1 MTSVGASASTSR
13 NLLKRSARRILRR
26 LAQGFAALLAILA
39 LAILLTA
46 KPGDPALYPPADT
59 ANARDIHLVSHG
71 WHSGLVL
78 PREALMGEGAGAA
91 LRNVATRFRAY
102 PAIEFGWG
110 EARFYRA
117 TPTVNEFDWR
127 LAAEAL
133 FTPGG
138 SDAVV
143 QVVGLGNDA
152 RASFPRSEVVPIR
165 VSAAGLARLLARLD
179 ASFRL
184 SEGQPVA
191 GGPGLY
197 GPSLFYEG
205 AGRFDALNVCN
216 HWTAGLLNAAGLPT
230 MPVVD
235 THPAGLLL
243 DLRWRSGL
251 TPLPANLS
259 KP

>member
-1 MTSVGASASTSR
+1 MSGTG
-13 NLLKRSARRILRR
+13 RRVAFR

-39 LAILLTA
+39 LAVILTA
-46 KPGDPALYPPADT
+46 KPGDPALYPPADP
-59 ANARDIHLVSHG
+59 ANAQELHLVSHG
-71 WHSGLVL
+71 WHSGLVI
-78 PREALMGEGAGAA
+78 PREALMGESAGAA

-102 PAIEFGWG
+102 PAIELGWG

-117 TPTVNEFDWR
+117 TPTLAEFDWQ
-127 LAAEAL
+127 LAAKAL

-143 QVVGLGNDA
+143 QVVGLENDA

-184 SEGQPVA
+184 TEGQPVA

-205 AGRFDALNVCN
+205 AGRFGFANVCN
-216 HWTAGLLNAAGLPT
+216 HWTAGLLDAAGLPT
-230 MPVVD
+230 IPVVD

-243 DLRWRSGL
+243 DLRWRAGL